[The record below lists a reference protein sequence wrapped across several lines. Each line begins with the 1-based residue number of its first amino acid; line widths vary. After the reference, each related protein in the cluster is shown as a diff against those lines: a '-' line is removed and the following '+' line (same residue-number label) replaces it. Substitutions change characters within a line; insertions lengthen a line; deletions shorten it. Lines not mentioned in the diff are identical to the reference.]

1 MIQAPPRRLS
11 PRVVWISLLS
21 VALAAFATL
30 AGRLLLL
37 AIAFFTQLFFFGRL
51 SVEPASPALHRLG
64 FGVVFI
70 PVLGGLIVGLMARYG
85 SKAIRGHGIP
95 EAMDHILT
103 KESRIP
109 YRVTF
114 WKPVSSA
121 VAIGSGGPFG
131 AEGPI
136 IATGGA
142 LGSALGQVLN
152 TTSQERKVLL
162 AAGAAAGMTAVFG
175 SPLSAVLLAIELLL
189 FEFRPRSLI
198 PVSLACATAAG
209 MRIRLLGAAP
219 IFPIAALAPSSA
231 AALGFY
237 VLLGGFVGLVS
248 IGVTRAVYGIED
260 GFEDI
265 FGKRLRVH
273 WALWPAI
280 GAVAVGLIGWWS
292 PRTLGVG
299 YENIEDIL
307 SLGLAGRLLAVFVI
321 AKLISWAVA
330 LGSGTSGGTLAP
342 LFSVGGGIGALC
354 GAAAAAAFPSLGVQ
368 PSLAG
373 LVGMAA
379 IFAGASRAFLASTVF
394 VFEVTRDSNSIVPLL
409 GACAAAFLVSHLGM
423 ENTIMTEKIA
433 RRGVDVPTEWGA
445 LENEFE
451 LGR

>member
-1 MIQAPPRRLS
+1 MNSAPPRRLDS
-11 PRVVWISLLS
+11 RVVWISLLC
-21 VALAAFATL
+21 VAIAVFATF

-51 SVEPASPALHRLG
+51 SLEPSSPAGHHLG
-64 FGVVFI
+64 PWVVFI
-70 PVLGGLIVGLMARYG
+70 PVLGGLLVGLMARYG
-85 SKAIRGHGIP
+85 TKAIRGHGIP

-142 LGSALGQVLN
+142 MGSALGQILH
-152 TTSQERKVLL
+152 TSPQERKVLL
-162 AAGAAAGMTAVFG
+162 SAGAAAGMTAVFG

-209 MRIRLLGAAP
+209 LRVRLAGAAP
-219 IFPIAALAPSSA
+219 IFPVAALKPSTAAALA
-231 AALGFY
+231 FY

-248 IGVTRAVYGIED
+248 VGVTRAVYAVED
-260 GFEDI
+260 AFEGL
-265 FGKRLRVH
+265 FGKRLGVH

-280 GAVAVGLIGWWS
+280 GAIAVGLIGYWS

-321 AKLISWAVA
+321 AKFVSWAVA

-342 LFSVGGGIGALC
+342 LFSVGGGIGALV
-354 GAAAAAAFPSLGVQ
+354 GAAAAAAFPALGVQ
-368 PSLAG
+368 PALAG

-433 RRGVDVPTEWGA
+433 RRGVEVPTEWGA
-445 LENEFE
+445 LEKEFE
-451 LGR
+451 PG